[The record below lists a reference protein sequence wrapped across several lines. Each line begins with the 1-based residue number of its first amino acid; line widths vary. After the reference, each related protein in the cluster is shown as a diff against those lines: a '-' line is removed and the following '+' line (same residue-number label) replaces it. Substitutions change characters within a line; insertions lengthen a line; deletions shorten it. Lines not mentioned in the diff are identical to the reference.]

1 MLTEVSTSFV
11 QLFLRLLRIISGMAL
26 FIALMLISDVSEKL
40 QVLFFSVEN
49 NWS

>member
-1 MLTEVSTSFV
+1 MLTEVSTSFI

-26 FIALMLISDVSEKL
+26 FLALMLISDVSEKL

-49 NWS
+49 N

>member
-1 MLTEVSTSFV
+1 MLTEVSTSFI

-49 NWS
+49 N

>member
-49 NWS
+49 N